1 MQVHMCEERNVNTP
15 VIIPMDKLSDMV
27 MKSAQMWNTA
37 NLVALQ
43 SKVAVRGNAT
53 AP

>member
-1 MQVHMCEERNVNTP
+1 M
-15 VIIPMDKLSDMV
+15 IPMDKLSVTV

-43 SKVAVRGNAT
+43 SKVSVRRIVA
-53 AP
+53 AAL